1 MVSRQSFI
9 YALANFFTRQQII
22 VIGCGLAGLTV
33 AIALTKGG
41 HKVEMLE
48 SAAEITYIGAGR
60 PTFMNLCLT
69 PPHSHFA
76 GIQVSPNSSRILRKL
91 GVDKFIEKYV
101 TEPVDL
107 KMMRWQ
113 DGKVLVECPLKEP
126 AQKEY
131 GSPYWC
137 VTRIICLCGPT

>member
-60 PTFMNLCLT
+60 LTFMNLCSTASSLALRRHSSLT
-69 PPHSHFA
+69 QLLPHLTQIGRRQIH
-76 GIQVSPNSSRILRKL
+76 R
-91 GVDKFIEKYV
+91 E
-101 TEPVDL
+101 
-107 KMMRWQ
+107 
-113 DGKVLVECPLKEP
+113 
-126 AQKEY
+126 
-131 GSPYWC
+131 
-137 VTRIICLCGPT
+137 ICH